1 MRRTLDELAMPE
13 GGDQERPKMRQ
24 CLGLAAGLLLA
35 AFVFSVGPTAATEG
49 AVLPTLAQMPEP
61 NTNPPSR
68 EECRKLAAEAQVR
81 TLDEEEKDRLSLCL
95 ALQRDAPDPA
105 ALDGPEA
112 DPLDK
117 ERQG

>member
-1 MRRTLDELAMPE
+1 MRRTLDDLAIPE

-24 CLGLAAGLLLA
+24 LRSLTTGLLLA
-35 AFVFSVGPTAATEG
+35 ASTFGVGPAAATEG
-49 AVLPTLAQMPEP
+49 FILPSVAQIPEP
-61 NTNPPSR
+61 DTNPPSR

-81 TLDEEEKDRLSLCL
+81 TLDDEKDRLSLCL

-105 ALDGPEA
+105 APDSPEA
-112 DPLDK
+112 DPLDE